1 MKLAYLLPAFNESKT
16 ITEVIRRLP
25 LQLSGLEVLETIV
38 VDDGSTDGTAELARQ
53 AGAIVVSHQWNRGLG
68 AAFQTGIDQALRR
81 GADLVV
87 TIDADGQFSP
97 EDIPSLVQPI
107 VAGQADMVTA
117 SRFLDPSKVPTM
129 PWVKKWGNR
138 RVAGLVSFLSG
149 QKIFDA
155 ACGFRVYSREALLSL
170 NLFSRFTYTQETL
183 LNLIFKNFRVVEV
196 PVIIRGERE
205 HGQSRVA
212 NNLWKYAFMT
222 ANTMF
227 RTALDY
233 RPLRVFGWLGA
244 GIFFA
249 GIVCEVFVLA
259 HFVRTGMVTPYKTVG
274 FTGGLLNLVG
284 LAVVMIGLVADMI
297 NRVRMTQERVL
308 AMTKR
313 QMYDR

>member
-1 MKLAYLLPAFNESKT
+1 
-16 ITEVIRRLP
+16 
-25 LQLSGLEVLETIV
+25 
-38 VDDGSTDGTAELARQ
+38 
-53 AGAIVVSHQWNRGLG
+53 
-68 AAFQTGIDQALRR
+68 
-81 GADLVV
+81 
-87 TIDADGQFSP
+87 
-97 EDIPSLVQPI
+97 
-107 VAGQADMVTA
+107 
-117 SRFLDPSKVPTM
+117 M

-149 QKIFDA
+149 QKICDA
-155 ACGFRVYSREALLSL
+155 ACGFRVYSREALLHL

-196 PVIIRGERE
+196 PVVVRGARE

-244 GIFFA
+244 GIFVTA
-249 GIVCEVFVLA
+249 IICEVLVLV
-259 HFVRTGMVTPYKTVG
+259 HFIHTGMVTPYKTVG

-297 NRVRMTQERVL
+297 NRVRLTQERVL